1 MTIKGC
7 IDLKCLLRG
16 GIIPRFTAAL
26 LVAAVFTLS
35 TAFLSARAAAIPEYE
50 TNNYSTFLYNNANGL
65 PTSEAN
71 AIVQSKDGYI
81 FIGSYSGLT
90 FYDGVNFTRFSSQ
103 TGITSVV
110 SLFIDKDD
118 RLWIGTNDSGL
129 VLYENGEYTF
139 YGRGTGLTSLS
150 VRSITQDDSGRIVFA
165 TTEGLSYISENGEVL
180 PIHDSAVDGKYLKH
194 LTKSSDGV
202 IYGCTQDGVFFAL
215 EDLKITASF
224 NSRDLGFGIANCI
237 SPDPEEHGKVW
248 VGTSESTVACG
259 DIFDGMKDYSEFSVA
274 PHSNINAITPTENG
288 EFWLCTDSGI
298 GILER
303 SGDYTQFPDFPMN
316 NSVENMIVDYE
327 GNIWFVSSRQGVMKI
342 VRSDFSNV
350 SEKAGL
356 KDNVVNT
363 TCLHNGELY
372 IGTDTGL
379 ILLDENE
386 QQKTNA
392 LTEELAGVRI
402 RCIKPNANGDRL
414 WLCTYSD
421 KGLICYDGKT
431 GSCEYFNTKNGMMSD
446 RIRTMEELADGTI
459 VAATS
464 GGVAFIKDGKIVK
477 TFDESSGLGNTE
489 ILTVCEGDDGHI
501 YMGSDGGGIVIT
513 DRDKVISRLGF
524 DDGLKSEIILR
535 LKKDPATN
543 GYWVITGNSIA
554 YMENEKVRTIN
565 GFPYSNNFDMFFD
578 DQERIWILSS
588 SGIYK
593 INRDNMLNS
602 EHIEYSFYDVNCGL
616 PSVATANS
624 YSCLSDNGTLYI
636 AGMKG
641 VSSINIYTQ
650 KNTDNG
656 IKLSVPYIEIDDRRI
671 VIQDME
677 TVEIPA
683 DCKRLTIYPFAPTF
697 LLTSPRLA
705 YYLEGF
711 DDNKIT
717 FAKQELQPISYTN
730 LKSGTYTFKFSVV
743 DAMTG
748 EDTELISVKFVK
760 EKALFEQ
767 VWFWGIIAGVLIAGV
782 LIALLIVGK
791 VKTRHLLKKQEEN
804 RVFVNQIIKAFAKC
818 IDLKDKYTNGHSFRV
833 ARYASMIAQKLGYD
847 EQQVTDIY
855 NIGLLHDIGKIAVPD
870 RILGKPDALTKEEFE
885 IISQHALNGYEI
897 LKEIEIRPDLAIG
910 AGYHHEH
917 IDGTGY
923 PFGKKGS
930 EIPEIAQ
937 IIAVADTFDAMN
949 STRPYRKQLYAEFI
963 IDEMLSIAGTQLNED
978 IVNVFLDIMREGKV
992 DNVLVWENKSKR
1004 RTMLKPNEPKTSE
1017 NSEDTKEKDGV
1028 AKKDEK
1034 SDYKESSEEKS
1045 DNDAQTNQ

>member
-1 MTIKGC
+1 MRRKSNV
-7 IDLKCLLRG
+7 LAFPKRLAAFL
-16 GIIPRFTAAL
+16 TAAAL
-26 LVAAVFTLS
+26 A
-35 TAFLSARAAAIPEYE
+35 LSAALVSASAQTIPGYD
-50 TNNYSTFLYNNANGL
+50 TDNNYSAFLYNNANGL

-90 FYDGVNFTRFSSQ
+90 FYDGVSFTRFSSQ

-110 SLFIDKDD
+110 SLYIDNDD
-118 RLWIGTNDSGL
+118 RLWVGTNDSGL
-129 VLYENGEYTF
+129 VLYDNGEYTF
-139 YGRGTGLTSLS
+139 FGRDAGLSSLS
-150 VRSITQDDSGRIVFA
+150 VRSITQDDSGRIIFS
-165 TTEGLSYISENGEVL
+165 TTEGLAYIDENNTVV
-180 PIHDSAVDGKYLKH
+180 PIHNEAVDGKYHKQ
-194 LTKSSDGV
+194 LTKSADGV
-202 IYGCTQDGVFFAL
+202 IYGCTQDGICFAL
-215 EDLKITASF
+215 ENLEITASF
-224 NSRDLGFGIANCI
+224 NSQEVGFGVANCI
-237 SPDPEEHGKVW
+237 TPDPNERGTVW
-248 VGTSESTVACG
+248 VGTTESTVACG
-259 DIFDGMKDYSEFSVA
+259 DMFDNMKGYSTFSTA
-274 PHSNINAITPTENG
+274 PHSNINALCPSEDG
-288 EFWLCTDSGI
+288 SFWACTDSGV
-298 GILER
+298 GILHENG
-303 SGDYTQFPDFPMN
+303 SYTQFPDFPMN
-316 NSVENMIVDYE
+316 NSVENMMVDYE
-327 GNIWFVSSRQGVMKI
+327 ENFWFVSSRQGVMKI

-363 TCLHNGELY
+363 TCLYNGDLY

-379 ILLDENE
+379 IVLDKDER
-386 QQKTNA
+386 QKTTE
-392 LTEELAGVRI
+392 LTKELDGVRI
-402 RCIKPNANGDRL
+402 RCIKPNKKGDRL
-414 WLCTYSD
+414 WLCTYSE
-421 KGLICYDGKT
+421 KGLICYDGDAGT
-431 GSCEYFNTKNGMMSD
+431 REYFNSKNGMMSD
-446 RIRTMEELADGTI
+446 RIRTMEELEDGTI

-477 TFDESSGLGNTE
+477 TFDESSGIGNTE

-513 DRDKVISRLGF
+513 DRENVIGTLGF

-535 LKKDPATN
+535 LKKDPETD

-554 YMENEKVRTIN
+554 YMENEKVRTIS

-593 INRDNMLNS
+593 IKRDNMLNS
-602 EHIEYSFYDVNCGL
+602 ENIEYSFYDVNCGL

-624 YSCLSDNGTLYI
+624 YSCLSDDGTLYI
-636 AGMKG
+636 AGMTG

-650 KNTDNG
+650 KNTANG

-677 TVEIPA
+677 TVEIPS
-683 DCKRLTIYPFAPTF
+683 DCKRLTIHPFAPTF

-711 DDNKIT
+711 DDDKMT
-717 FAKQELQPISYTN
+717 FAKQEMQPISYTN

-743 DAMTG
+743 DTMTG
-748 EDTELISVKFVK
+748 EDTEIFSVKFVK

-767 VWFWGIIAGVLIAGV
+767 VWFWGIVAAVIIAGFMLAMI
-782 LIALLIVGK
+782 IIGK
-791 VKTRHLLKKQEEN
+791 AKNRHLLKKQEES

-833 ARYASMIAQKLGYD
+833 ARYASMIAEKLGYD

-870 RILGKPDALTKEEFE
+870 KILGKPEALTKEEFE
-885 IISQHALNGYEI
+885 IVSQHALNGFEI
-897 LKEIEIRPDLAIG
+897 LKEIEIRPELAVG

-923 PFGKKGS
+923 PFGKKGD
-930 EIPEIAQ
+930 EIPQTAQ

-963 IDEMLSIAGTQLNED
+963 IDEMMRISGSQLNEE
-978 IVNVFLDIMREGKV
+978 IVNVFLDIMREGKL
-992 DNVLVWENKSKR
+992 DNVLVWENKNNKKR
-1004 RTMLKPNEPKTSE
+1004 KASSADNGGAESPGS
-1017 NSEDTKEKDGV
+1017 G
-1028 AKKDEK
+1028 KDEK
-1034 SDYKESSEEKS
+1034 
-1045 DNDAQTNQ
+1045 